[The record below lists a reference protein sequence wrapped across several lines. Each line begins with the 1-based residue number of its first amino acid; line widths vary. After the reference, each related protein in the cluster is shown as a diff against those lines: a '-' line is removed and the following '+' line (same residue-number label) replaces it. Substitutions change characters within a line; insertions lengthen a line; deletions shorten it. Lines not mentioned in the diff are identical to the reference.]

1 MVNSDRDV
9 GTVGR
14 QVGAGSGPGEDRSVG
29 LTERVGRGVVP
40 RQLHRWRQ
48 GEGARRWGGVE
59 TRGHKEAM
67 VMKGVR

>member
-14 QVGAGSGPGEDRSVG
+14 HEGTGSGPGEDWSVG
-29 LTERVGRGVVP
+29 LSERVGSGVVP

-48 GEGARRWGGVE
+48 GEGEKWE
-59 TRGHKEAM
+59 ELKQELTK
-67 VMKGVR
+67 KPW